1 MAGNNECDMTDA
13 DNGGKR
19 GRRLEEGLPWPK
31 RSDCSTG
38 GNRGILD
45 LDDKDACG
53 EGRLQAQ
60 GWAHLLVAGAVI
72 EFLYFN

>member
-1 MAGNNECDMTDA
+1 MAGNNESDMTDA

-31 RSDCSTG
+31 RSDYSTE

-45 LDDKDACG
+45 LDDKDAWG
-53 EGRLQAQ
+53 
-60 GWAHLLVAGAVI
+60 
-72 EFLYFN
+72 

>member
-1 MAGNNECDMTDA
+1 MAGNNESDMTDA

-19 GRRLEEGLPWPK
+19 GRRLEEGLPWQK

-45 LDDKDACG
+45 LDDKYAWG
-53 EGRLQAQ
+53 
-60 GWAHLLVAGAVI
+60 
-72 EFLYFN
+72 